1 MIPCQFD
8 LLLNRIMVNEQF
20 HSNVLHLVRR
30 LMSSCRALGPSP
42 ARPVASG
49 PGRASTQFCGPG
61 LGLHFGGS
69 ARAWAA
75 KILNTSGLGRAWA

>member
-30 LMSSCRALGPSP
+30 LMSSCRALGTSP

-49 PGRASTQFCGPG
+49 PLLNFAGLGCKNIKHIGLGPG
-61 LGLHFGGS
+61 LGLV
-69 ARAWAA
+69 
-75 KILNTSGLGRAWA
+75 